1 MAEGARRTRSLKTS
15 QILDRHPGQ
24 RARPGVRHQRPV
36 LCWRERSAREHT
48 GRTCFFQPEV
58 PEAHPCRLLPSGARV
73 GATEADSVQVILA
86 SSSYET
92 KGAVHPLRG
101 FLRTELFLLL
111 TQPERGSG
119 FLLDSSPPSNKSAI
133 QKPHK
138 NLDFLFLFKS
148 NFSFTCFLIQFQK
161 LNNHYT
167 LISLQPGG
175 VRDLTTVFYEYGDW
189 DH

>member
-1 MAEGARRTRSLKTS
+1 MLKGERQPLNTRGAPVSSNLRSLKR
-15 QILDRHPGQ
+15 ILVALSP
-24 RARPGVRHQRPV
+24 RA
-36 LCWRERSAREHT
+36 CM
-48 GRTCFFQPEV
+48 
-58 PEAHPCRLLPSGARV
+58 
-73 GATEADSVQVILA
+73 GATEADSAQVILA
-86 SSSYET
+86 SSSYKT

-119 FLLDSSPPSNKSAI
+119 FLLDLSPPSNKSAI

-148 NFSFTCFLIQFQK
+148 NFSFSCFLIQFKK

-175 VRDLTTVFYEYGDW
+175 VRDLTAVFYEYGDW